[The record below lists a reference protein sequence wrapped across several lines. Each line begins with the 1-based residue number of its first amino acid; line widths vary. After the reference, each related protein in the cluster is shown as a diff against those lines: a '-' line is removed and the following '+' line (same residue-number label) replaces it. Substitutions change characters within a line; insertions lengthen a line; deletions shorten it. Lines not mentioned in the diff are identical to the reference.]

1 MESKWKL
8 VLASD
13 VSTEKK
19 TLVLISK
26 EISTISQIVLRF
38 ASLQSKVMN
47 LNRNLNIS
55 LQILKKK
62 EIGCDIYII
71 CMALHS

>member
-1 MESKWKL
+1 MESKWKF

-26 EISTISQIVLRF
+26 EISTISQIVHRF

-55 LQILKKK
+55 HQILKKK
-62 EIGCDIYII
+62 EMGCDIYII
-71 CMALHS
+71 FMALQS